1 VWLARRRD
9 GLLHKSGTKAGR
21 GEVILRLDYGR
32 FIGIAGSR
40 GKGRERVAAALT

>member
-1 VWLARRRD
+1 
-9 GLLHKSGTKAGR
+9 
-21 GEVILRLDYGR
+21 VILRLDYGR